1 MKKLVFVLI
10 AVVTIGCGTK
20 PKTET
25 VLEKRPKL
33 PVLVKCDE
41 EASIYD
47 QDSEYE
53 FSNIL
58 KLIDVSYSTTY
69 VIFNSQTDS
78 LEKNDIRY
86 KLAKLSDNVA
96 LKVFPDIKMT
106 DASQLLAQDYKTL
119 IRATSK
125 FRARTKNPKYYKS
138 IIVPTDKVGLQLF
151 VSVSSSVRYEKTI
164 TNFYF
169 FVFDTSHNSVVYYD
183 YIKTECD
190 PRDETMFMKTLY
202 YGMNKL
208 KNSIK

>member
-1 MKKLVFVLI
+1 MKKLVFVFI
-10 AVVTIGCGTK
+10 AVLTFSCGTK
-20 PKTET
+20 PINET

-33 PVLVKCDE
+33 PAVVKCNE
-41 EASIYD
+41 EAPIYD

-58 KLIDVSYSTTY
+58 KLKDVSYSTTY
-69 VIFNSQTDS
+69 VLFNNQTDS

-86 KLAKLSDNVA
+86 KLAKLSDKVA
-96 LKVFPDIKMT
+96 LKVFPDVKMT

-125 FRARTKNPKYYKS
+125 FRAQTKNPKYYKS
-138 IIVPTDKVGLQLF
+138 IIVPTDKLSLQLF
-151 VSVSSSVRYEKTI
+151 ASVSSSIRSKKTI
-164 TNFYF
+164 THFHF